1 MMPKPKLC
9 SRKTFELWLMK
20 FTQKLFFTFVLKAMV
35 ACYPGNHTAYKR
47 HVDNYNK
54 DGRCITTT
62 YYLNKNWRSEVDGG
76 LFRMYPEG
84 SGKVDIHPIFDR
96 LLIFWSDKR
105 NPHEV
110 LPSNRTRYAVFY

>member
-1 MMPKPKLC
+1 
-9 SRKTFELWLMK
+9 
-20 FTQKLFFTFVLKAMV
+20 MV

-54 DGRCITTT
+54 DGRCITTI
-62 YYLNKNWRSEVDGG
+62 YYLNKGWNSEVNGG
-76 LFRMYPEG
+76 LLRMYPEG
-84 SGKVDIHPIFDR
+84 MEPVEIEPVLDR

-110 LPSNRTRYAVFY
+110 LPTKSPRFVFNL

>member
-1 MMPKPKLC
+1 
-9 SRKTFELWLMK
+9 
-20 FTQKLFFTFVLKAMV
+20 MV

-54 DGRCITTT
+54 DGRCITTI
-62 YYLNKNWRSEVDGG
+62 YYLNKGWNSEVNGG
-76 LFRMYPEG
+76 LLRMYPEG
-84 SGKVDIHPIFDR
+84 MEPVEIEPVLDR

-110 LPSNRTRYAVFY
+110 LPAHSTRLTKSITDYKC